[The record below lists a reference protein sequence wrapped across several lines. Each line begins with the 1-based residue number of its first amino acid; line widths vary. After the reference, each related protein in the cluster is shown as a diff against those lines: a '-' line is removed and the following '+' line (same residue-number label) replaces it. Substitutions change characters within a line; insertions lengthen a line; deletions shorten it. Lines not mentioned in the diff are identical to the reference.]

1 MHDQSD
7 GLEALRAPKAAG
19 QPRRQQVLAIVL
31 RSHCNG
37 FCEIALQKLSEVLP
51 IIEGLALEHGVERH
65 REPGRGAQNPGK
77 PPMNVV
83 AISAQCAMLE
93 LQIDGL
99 VVSYF
104 TAYIQNVPVAEFSDA
119 AMRAAQQILIQV
131 EYRNLENIIQLLLQ
145 TTRISRDPA
154 QIVVARNQG
163 EPFASATDV
172 TKGRGRDRRRRQQS
186 REGVDFERRH
196 DVFFPTAPVRRKTRF
211 SAVYRCSR
219 TVWTMKAPI
228 SQTAQ
233 QRKRAVP
240 ALRNRRG

>member
-1 MHDQSD
+1 
-7 GLEALRAPKAAG
+7 
-19 QPRRQQVLAIVL
+19 
-31 RSHCNG
+31 
-37 FCEIALQKLSEVLP
+37 
-51 IIEGLALEHGVERH
+51 
-65 REPGRGAQNPGK
+65 
-77 PPMNVV
+77 
-83 AISAQCAMLE
+83 MLE

-154 QIVVARNQG
+154 QIVVTRNQG

-186 REGVDFERRH
+186 REGSISSVAMMS
-196 DVFFPTAPVRRKTRF
+196 FFRQLPFDAKPVSVPSTGALAP
-211 SAVYRCSR
+211 SG
-219 TVWTMKAPI
+219 
-228 SQTAQ
+228 Q
-233 QRKRAVP
+233 
-240 ALRNRRG
+240 

>member
-1 MHDQSD
+1 MCFRTARFRNF
-7 GLEALRAPKAAG
+7 LELFYNREDSARAPRVECHRK
-19 QPRRQQVLAIVL
+19 RR
-31 RSHCNG
+31 SG
-37 FCEIALQKLSEVLP
+37 
-51 IIEGLALEHGVERH
+51 
-65 REPGRGAQNPGK
+65 REYPGK

-154 QIVVARNQG
+154 QIVVA
-163 EPFASATDV
+163 P
-172 TKGRGRDRRRRQQS
+172 
-186 REGVDFERRH
+186 
-196 DVFFPTAPVRRKTRF
+196 
-211 SAVYRCSR
+211 
-219 TVWTMKAPI
+219 
-228 SQTAQ
+228 
-233 QRKRAVP
+233 
-240 ALRNRRG
+240 